1 MRTKKT
7 IINSIISILMYSINI
22 IIGFIFQKIF
32 IMTLGNEYLG
42 LNGLFTNIL
51 SILAVVELGFGN
63 AIIYHLYKPLAEK
76 NEKEINLL
84 IKFYKKT
91 YNLIAAIIFLLGI
104 VSMLFLKNIIGEVN
118 IEENVYLLYFIALFD
133 IVASYLLTYKR
144 SILYANQET
153 YIVNIVHIGYIFI
166 LNLTGIILLILTKNY
181 IFYLILKVIFRILE
195 NIIITIVVNKK
206 YPFLLRKEDDM
217 LSKEVEKDIYEK
229 VKGLLFHKIGGSII
243 YGTDN
248 IIISKIF
255 GVITVGL
262 YSNYYLIINSV
273 QSLLYQI
280 FSSITSSVGNLL
292 LEDNEDKSYKIYKN
306 MLFINSWLFGF
317 CGICIL
323 CLTEPFIKIWIGTE
337 YILPFNVLI
346 VLVTNF
352 YIQGMRR
359 TSNTFKEA
367 AGIFYEDRFVPIIE
381 SIINIIASIVFAKIF
396 GLVGVF
402 LGTITSSLILFLY
415 SYPVLV
421 FKKLFN
427 KSYLEFIKLHLK
439 FLLITVVVA
448 IASFYIVSI
457 VSMRNQFVEL
467 LLKMIGCFIVPNI
480 LFIILFFRI
489 DEFEYYKSFIK
500 KILIK
505 FLKN

>member
-206 YPFLLRKEDDM
+206 YQK
-217 LSKEVEKDIYEK
+217 EK
-229 VKGLLFHKIGGSII
+229 VI
-243 YGTDN
+243 
-248 IIISKIF
+248 
-255 GVITVGL
+255 
-262 YSNYYLIINSV
+262 
-273 QSLLYQI
+273 
-280 FSSITSSVGNLL
+280 
-292 LEDNEDKSYKIYKN
+292 
-306 MLFINSWLFGF
+306 
-317 CGICIL
+317 
-323 CLTEPFIKIWIGTE
+323 
-337 YILPFNVLI
+337 
-346 VLVTNF
+346 
-352 YIQGMRR
+352 
-359 TSNTFKEA
+359 
-367 AGIFYEDRFVPIIE
+367 
-381 SIINIIASIVFAKIF
+381 
-396 GLVGVF
+396 
-402 LGTITSSLILFLY
+402 
-415 SYPVLV
+415 
-421 FKKLFN
+421 
-427 KSYLEFIKLHLK
+427 
-439 FLLITVVVA
+439 
-448 IASFYIVSI
+448 
-457 VSMRNQFVEL
+457 
-467 LLKMIGCFIVPNI
+467 
-480 LFIILFFRI
+480 
-489 DEFEYYKSFIK
+489 
-500 KILIK
+500 
-505 FLKN
+505 

>member
-206 YPFLLRKEDDM
+206 YPFLLRK
-217 LSKEVEKDIYEK
+217 
-229 VKGLLFHKIGGSII
+229 
-243 YGTDN
+243 
-248 IIISKIF
+248 
-255 GVITVGL
+255 
-262 YSNYYLIINSV
+262 
-273 QSLLYQI
+273 
-280 FSSITSSVGNLL
+280 
-292 LEDNEDKSYKIYKN
+292 
-306 MLFINSWLFGF
+306 
-317 CGICIL
+317 
-323 CLTEPFIKIWIGTE
+323 
-337 YILPFNVLI
+337 
-346 VLVTNF
+346 
-352 YIQGMRR
+352 
-359 TSNTFKEA
+359 A
-367 AGIFYEDRFVPIIE
+367 
-381 SIINIIASIVFAKIF
+381 
-396 GLVGVF
+396 
-402 LGTITSSLILFLY
+402 
-415 SYPVLV
+415 
-421 FKKLFN
+421 
-427 KSYLEFIKLHLK
+427 
-439 FLLITVVVA
+439 
-448 IASFYIVSI
+448 
-457 VSMRNQFVEL
+457 
-467 LLKMIGCFIVPNI
+467 
-480 LFIILFFRI
+480 
-489 DEFEYYKSFIK
+489 
-500 KILIK
+500 
-505 FLKN
+505 